1 MEYRRM
7 GRVVMALMALFMM
20 IGSTAT
26 VAMAQDATP
35 EPVASGDST
44 AFGVGLDSPA
54 TYFSDRGDAVTTIT
68 VLDVERGWQD
78 YGEYYAPDPGIEYV
92 AVTFEVENLSRS
104 NIIVEPYDFS
114 MLDGFGRNNSRS
126 YVSVDEGSDVQIF
139 EDDTALASGETV
151 ELTIIF
157 ELYEQTEFGYFMWQP
172 DSGVIVLVDLRDV

>member
-1 MEYRRM
+1 
-7 GRVVMALMALFMM
+7 MALMALFMM

-35 EPVASGDST
+35 EAGTATSGEAT

-54 TYFSDRGDAVTTIT
+54 TYFSDRGDPVTTIT

-92 AVTFEVENLSRS
+92 AVTFSVENLSRS
-104 NIIVEPYDFS
+104 NIIVEPFDFS
-114 MLDGFGRNNSRS
+114 MLDGLGRNNSRS

-139 EDDTALASGETV
+139 EDDTALASGETA
-151 ELTIIF
+151 ELTIVF
-157 ELYEQTEFGYFMWQP
+157 EVFEETDFAYFMWQP
-172 DSGVIVLVDLRDV
+172 DSGVIVMVDLRDV